1 MHLIDKNYIAEYARE
16 ESSISTMNFGVD
28 VSSNPPREKG
38 IVKGETFLWETVLL
52 KNSSQNEQ
60 ELTKVIQM

>member
-1 MHLIDKNYIAEYARE
+1 MLEKNPAYQQWIL
-16 ESSISTMNFGVD
+16 ESMIER

-38 IVKGETFLWETVLL
+38 IVKGKTFLWETVLL

>member
-1 MHLIDKNYIAEYARE
+1 MLEKNPAYQQWIL
-16 ESSISTMNFGVD
+16 ESMIER

>member
-1 MHLIDKNYIAEYARE
+1 
-16 ESSISTMNFGVD
+16 MNFGVD